1 MRPLRLL
8 PLALAALA
16 LAADPALAQ
25 DVVEEVVISEP
36 SSLNLMTVASTLV
49 YGFIGILMCV
59 LGYVAFDKVAGL
71 NLKHE
76 LVEDQNTAVGIMLAG
91 AFVGI
96 AIVVA
101 SVMLS

>member
-1 MRPLRLL
+1 MRSRLVPLAALL
-8 PLALAALA
+8 LALAA
-16 LAADPALAQ
+16 PAVAQ
-25 DVVEEVVISEP
+25 DVLAPVAAESTDL
-36 SSLNLMTVASTLV
+36 SLTVFLSTLL
-49 YGFIGILMCV
+49 YGAIGILMCV

-91 AFVGI
+91 AFIGI